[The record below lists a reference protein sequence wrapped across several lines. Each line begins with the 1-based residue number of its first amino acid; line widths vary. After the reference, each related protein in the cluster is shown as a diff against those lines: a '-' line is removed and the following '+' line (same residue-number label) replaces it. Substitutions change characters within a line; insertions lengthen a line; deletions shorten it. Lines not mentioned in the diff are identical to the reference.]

1 MRTLN
6 FTQLVLCYTILVA
19 SFPSSAVA
27 ETFFVKEGSTGNG
40 SSWASPFG
48 DLQKALH
55 RAKTGDEI
63 LVAAGTYLPTTT
75 NNRSDSFILPRG
87 VKLMG
92 GFEGTEQNTN
102 TRNWEKNITIL
113 SGNIGSYDADDN
125 SYNVVTIKGADSHTI
140 IDGFTIEG
148 GNANGDRM
156 AGAEVRNVGGGIYN
170 EGWKGKPSNP
180 QILHCTF
187 RNNMAKDGGAVYN
200 NGRGGNAS
208 PTFKGCTFDGNE
220 SIMDGG
226 AVFNDARQQGK
237 SSPIFSACTF
247 TENKGNYGGAVI
259 NYSINGES
267 EPVFSACVFTA
278 NKAYMKGGAIYI
290 VASQP
295 LALEDYKSVTFSN
308 NVALDHDSDNV
319 HHQYIADKDS
329 AVR

>member
-1 MRTLN
+1 MNTLN
-6 FTQLVLCYTILVA
+6 FTRIVFFFLLFVA
-19 SFPSSAVA
+19 ISPSTAFA
-27 ETFFVKEGSTGNG
+27 ETFYVKEGAAGNG

-55 RAKTGDEI
+55 RAKSGDEI
-63 LVAAGTYLPTTT
+63 LVAAGIYVPTTT

-92 GFEGTEQNTN
+92 GFEGTEQTTN
-102 TRNWEKNITIL
+102 TRNWEANMTIL

-125 SYNVVTIKGADSHTI
+125 SYNVVTIKGADSQTI
-140 IDGFTIEG
+140 LDGFTIEG

-180 QILHCTF
+180 QILNCAF
-187 RNNMAKDGGAVYN
+187 RNNAAKDGGAVYN

-208 PTFKGCTFDGNE
+208 PTFVNCIFEANE
-220 SIMDGG
+220 TIMDGG

-237 SSPIFSACTF
+237 SSPTFTACTF
-247 TENKGNYGGAVI
+247 TENKGNYGGGVC
-259 NYSINGES
+259 NYSINGEA
-267 EPVFSACVFTA
+267 EPRFTNCVFTA
-278 NKAYMKGGAIYI
+278 NTAYMKGGAIYTI
-290 VASQP
+290 ATQP
-295 LALEDYKSVTFSN
+295 LALEDYKTVTFSN

-319 HHQYIADKDS
+319 HHQHVADKTS